1 MMILIQ
7 MPRGLMTGEMSDEG
21 RVVTDRLNVW

>member
-7 MPRGLMTGEMSDEG
+7 MPRGLMTGEMGDEG